1 MRQGAEICPLRSLN
15 TNNMEIKLLKG
26 SHLTQTD
33 KRHIKAL
40 FESGQTQ
47 AKINRATWVIDKGT
61 PSINT
66 YTVSKFVKDR
76 GLGFIGEPLR
86 LSRYTYEI
94 QLIK

>member
-1 MRQGAEICPLRSLN
+1 
-15 TNNMEIKLLKG
+15 MEIKLLKG

-61 PSINT
+61 PSIST
-66 YTVSKFVKDR
+66 YIISKFVKDR

-86 LSRYTYEI
+86 VSRYTYEI
-94 QLIK
+94 QVTN